1 MEEGSEE
8 TENNTLVENTKTSED
23 PTQVASAQIGEEE
36 PESALHII
44 SEAFENDV
52 EEQSCPQDMSITHIG
67 ESSGPAE
74 IESGQ
79 SMVTE
84 EDVGPEPLIIETME
98 DTEGPEIE
106 HLIEELESGEG
117 ILTAEE
123 EEEENRSPV
132 SNPCMPE
139 KVRSS
144 PPGESLVPAEK
155 EEVGF
160 NITFE
165 EQMDLLHELQAEHD
179 NLSKLNG
186 QLQNKIAEHLSK
198 KTADDE
204 HPKMAKEISVQEQY
218 QECMDLME
226 DLKLQHHRRS
236 ELYQQQTVE
245 LHQQS
250 QEKLNQ
256 VKQEL
261 RLFATLK
268 HEVAL
273 TALTG
278 KVGKRAALAKLEQLH
293 AEEQKQEDELAYV
306 RLNNIKLKNKICK
319 YEAALHSKQELADG
333 LLLMDFEQ
341 LKTENQTFK
350 AKYKERREELLR
362 LKKKVACSVQGIS
375 HVKEKLNFL
384 QMENEAKRTH
394 LAEAEALVAHKRD
407 VLTRTRQARDS
418 LRTDNLKLQQRCG
431 LLGNTTMLRDF
442 EEKVDTSEFLQHRL
456 EMLKRRHAELI
467 LKCAGVK
474 QKIEQSKP
482 EYK

>member
-293 AEEQKQEDELAYV
+293 AEEQKQEDELAY
-306 RLNNIKLKNKICK
+306 
-319 YEAALHSKQELADG
+319 
-333 LLLMDFEQ
+333 
-341 LKTENQTFK
+341 
-350 AKYKERREELLR
+350 
-362 LKKKVACSVQGIS
+362 GIS